1 MCATFADDDVGKPVE
16 RADGRVIGTVAA
28 IEEGRARVD
37 PAPDAI
43 DSIKARLGW
52 AEVGDPF
59 ILEADAVDAIT
70 DSRVHLEDGFSTE
83 ATSAESADSADDHP
97 ETSRDNPRN
106 PTDR

>member
-1 MCATFADDDVGKPVE
+1 MCATFADDDVEKPVE

-59 ILEADAVDAIT
+59 TLEADAVDAIT
-70 DSRVHLEDGFSTE
+70 DTRVHLEDGFSTE
-83 ATSAESADSADDHP
+83 STAAESPADTP
-97 ETSRDNPRN
+97 ETPPDNTRN

>member
-1 MCATFADDDVGKPVE
+1 MCATFADGDVGKPVE

-59 ILEADAVDAIT
+59 VLEGDAVDAVT
-70 DSRVHLEDGFSTE
+70 DTRVHLEEGFSKEST
-83 ATSAESADSADDHP
+83 AAESPADTP
-97 ETSRDNPRN
+97 ETKPDNPRN